1 MGCAYMQFDWSC
13 LFCCL
18 QAWYEK
24 TSLGRKRARLAKRD
38 DDGGGKGKGGKGK
51 GKKKGKKKK

>member
-1 MGCAYMQFDWSC
+1 M
-13 LFCCL
+13 FCCL
-18 QAWYEK
+18 QAWYKK
-24 TSLGRKRARLAKRD
+24 TSLGKKRARLAKRD